1 MRAKSALAGG
11 GRIHGD
17 SRRQGLKLKEVN
29 RAKISTLDSANNDRR
44 SNDDKA
50 SDKNKVFNQSFYRIN
65 HNGGFFEKIPHKANG
80 NDESVTDIIS
90 PYKDECSLDIEA
102 VNSS

>member
-65 HNGGFFEKIPHKANG
+65 HNGGFFEKIPHKVNR